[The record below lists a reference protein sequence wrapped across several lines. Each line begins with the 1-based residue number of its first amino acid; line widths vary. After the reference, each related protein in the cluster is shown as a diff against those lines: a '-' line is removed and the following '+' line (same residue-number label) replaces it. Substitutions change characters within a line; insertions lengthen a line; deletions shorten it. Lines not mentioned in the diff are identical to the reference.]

1 MRNFLKFLLRYYA
14 FFLFLALEVVCLILY
29 FRSAEYPNASVVYSA
44 NRLAG
49 NAYARYA
56 ALVEYTRLDDRNDSL
71 ALENARLREQL
82 ANARMIDSVHE
93 RCVDDSLYRQL
104 YTYIPARIIKSSVT
118 ARNNYLTL
126 DRGSREGIR
135 PDMGVITDD
144 GIVGKVVAVS
154 EHFSVVM
161 SVLHSKFSSSAALR
175 PTGAIKVSDR
185 VAASLAA
192 DSARQGLGVNETGA
206 GTGIAAGTG
215 ALRPELP
222 FISGRLSWDGKNPS
236 RVQLIDI
243 PGHVQPRPGDAVFTT
258 GFGTLFPEGI
268 PVGKVEAV
276 RQAPGSYFLEI
287 DVALGPDFSGLR
299 HAYVVNY
306 LQKEEREALETE
318 AEEE

>member
-1 MRNFLKFLLRYYA
+1 MRNFLKFLFRYYA
-14 FFLFLALEVVCLILY
+14 FFLFLALEVVCLVLY

-44 NRLAG
+44 NRIAG

-71 ALENARLREQL
+71 ASENARLREQL
-82 ANARMIDSVHE
+82 ANARMIDSVTE

-135 PDMGVITDD
+135 PDMGVITDE

-192 DSARQGLGVNETGA
+192 DSARLGLGL
-206 GTGIAAGTG
+206 AAG
-215 ALRPELP
+215 ANPLSPELP
-222 FISGRLSWDGKNPS
+222 FISGRLSWDGKNAG

-268 PVGKVEAV
+268 PVGKVEEV

-306 LQKEEREALETE
+306 LQKEERQALESE

>member
-14 FFLFLALEVVCLILY
+14 FFLFLALEVACLILY
-29 FRSAEYPNASVVYSA
+29 FRSADYPNASVVYSA

-49 NAYARYA
+49 NGYARYA
-56 ALVEYTRLDDRNDSL
+56 SLVEFTRLDDRNDSL
-71 ALENARLREQL
+71 AAENAGLREQL
-82 ANARMIDSVHE
+82 ANARMIDSVTE

-161 SVLHSKFSSSAALR
+161 SVLHSKFSTSAALR
-175 PTGAIKVSDR
+175 PTGAIKVADR

-192 DSARQGLGVNETGA
+192 DSAQQGLAAGA
-206 GTGIAAGTG
+206 AVAAGTG

-222 FISGRLSWDGKNPS
+222 FISGRLSWDGKNPG

-268 PVGKVEAV
+268 PVGTVQEV

-287 DVALGPDFSGLR
+287 DVALGPYFSGLR

-306 LQKEEREALETE
+306 LQKEERQALESE